1 MEAIKARHVEANRG
15 KDAMQQIFMTNID
28 RMKMKET
35 DMIDDFVSELLELS
49 TKSETLGENI
59 EESKLVKKFFNS
71 LLRKIN
77 IHTYIIAALEQIL
90 DFNTTRFEDI
100 VGRLKSYE
108 EMICYEDKQVSRKT
122 YEANMDSSPYQES
135 YNSGRGRNQGG
146 RFLNRGRG
154 HGRYGSQ
161 QNSSYRQGKDKSKM
175 VCYRCDKI
183 GHYTFNCPSRLLKL
197 QETHEND
204 DANTQEADNDA

>member
-1 MEAIKARHVEANRG
+1 MEAIKARHVEANRV

-77 IHTYIIAALEQIL
+77 IHTYI
-90 DFNTTRFEDI
+90 
-100 VGRLKSYE
+100 Y
-108 EMICYEDKQVSRKT
+108 
-122 YEANMDSSPYQES
+122 
-135 YNSGRGRNQGG
+135 
-146 RFLNRGRG
+146 
-154 HGRYGSQ
+154 
-161 QNSSYRQGKDKSKM
+161 
-175 VCYRCDKI
+175 KI
-183 GHYTFNCPSRLLKL
+183 I
-197 QETHEND
+197 
-204 DANTQEADNDA
+204 

>member
-1 MEAIKARHVEANRG
+1 
-15 KDAMQQIFMTNID
+15 MQQIFMTNID

-71 LLRKIN
+71 LLRKKY

-108 EMICYEDKQVSRKT
+108 EMICDEDKQGIK
-122 YEANMDSSPYQES
+122 
-135 YNSGRGRNQGG
+135 
-146 RFLNRGRG
+146 
-154 HGRYGSQ
+154 
-161 QNSSYRQGKDKSKM
+161 
-175 VCYRCDKI
+175 
-183 GHYTFNCPSRLLKL
+183 
-197 QETHEND
+197 ENL
-204 DANTQEADNDA
+204 